1 MNSRF
6 FDLTQDHVA
15 STSKDRTGLF
25 DGHPFIPT
33 TATGETLSAWR
44 NGGGVPV
51 ANGSVTKNGHTMPEG
66 TPPERKRGIT
76 TEELKNFGVGDP
88 EATAAALEKKL
99 GKKLSDFDERETEA
113 VWALLNRKKLAKEAQ
128 EEYRR
133 KFDEC
138 QDPLPW
144 EVGDDQGNDT

>member
-1 MNSRF
+1 
-6 FDLTQDHVA
+6 
-15 STSKDRTGLF
+15 
-25 DGHPFIPT
+25 
-33 TATGETLSAWR
+33 
-44 NGGGVPV
+44 
-51 ANGSVTKNGHTMPEG
+51 MPENIPSKKG
-66 TPPERKRGIT
+66 HGIT
-76 TEELKNFGVGDP
+76 VEELKQFGVEDP

-138 QDPLPW
+138 QDPLP
-144 EVGDDQGNDT
+144 